1 MAKTD
6 KFNKMI
12 EAFECDFI
20 LAKNRQKSLGSLDI
34 SIFEKEEKLMADIDL
49 LEELSY
55 LLRYGKAEIHLIE
68 EPKTRADKI
77 RAMDDAELAKFASH
91 YISCGYC
98 DANNGK
104 CGYCCEETL
113 LKWLQSEAE

>member
-6 KFNKMI
+6 KFNSMI
-12 EAFECDFI
+12 EAFECDFV
-20 LAKNRQKSLGSLDI
+20 LAKEGKYSI
-34 SIFEKEEKLMADIDL
+34 SELENKVIFKDKKLMADIDL

-55 LLRYGKAEIHLIE
+55 LLQYGKAEIHLIE
-68 EPKTRADKI
+68 EPKTKADKI

-104 CGYCCEETL
+104 CGCCCEEIL